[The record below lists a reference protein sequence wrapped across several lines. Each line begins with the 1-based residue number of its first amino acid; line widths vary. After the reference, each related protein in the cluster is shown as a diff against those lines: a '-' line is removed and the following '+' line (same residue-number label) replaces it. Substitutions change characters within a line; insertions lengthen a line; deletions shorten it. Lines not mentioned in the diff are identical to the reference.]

1 MKKVKGILLLIVF
14 LFIPFLKLEA
24 LSDDSYVTWQLDRGI
39 FAHQYKKGNDR
50 ITNLAMMEVNGRISY
65 CVEPGIS
72 AQKDAMYSSTYDIND
87 THIGFYVVAA
97 IVGLL
102 VGQFVDWMNKRLPEN
117 KKILTTD
124 LFREY
129 KIDFRPNY
137 ILMLVTSAI
146 YVGLV
151 YYFGVKGSI
160 IENLEL
166 IKNLLLVPML
176 LSVFVIDYNKQIIPN
191 RLNLT
196 MFEVGLVI
204 AFLYG
209 FSNVAITIDMLFGML
224 IGGGIFLIITLIGR
238 LIYGKEAMGFGD
250 VKFMAALGLYFG
262 FVNTA
267 LISLTS
273 FLLGAIIGIILIVFK
288 VKKSNEYMPF
298 GPFIV
303 MAALICIFVPSEIL
317 LNVLKTIF
325 TLGISK

>member
-1 MKKVKGILLLIVF
+1 
-14 LFIPFLKLEA
+14 
-24 LSDDSYVTWQLDRGI
+24 
-39 FAHQYKKGNDR
+39 
-50 ITNLAMMEVNGRISY
+50 
-65 CVEPGIS
+65 
-72 AQKDAMYSSTYDIND
+72 MYIND
-87 THIGFYVVAA
+87 THIGFFIGAA
-97 IVGLL
+97 ILGLF
-102 VGQFVDWMNKRLPEN
+102 VGQLIEWISKRLPEN
-117 KKILTTD
+117 KKIISRD
-124 LFREY
+124 IFRTL
-129 KIDFRPNY
+129 KIQFKPNY
-137 ILMLVTSAI
+137 ILMLLTSAI
-146 YVGLV
+146 YVGLI
-151 YYFGVKGSI
+151 YFIGIQKSLIG
-160 IENLEL
+160 NLEL
-166 IKNLLLVPML
+166 IEYLLLVPML
-176 LSVFVIDYNKQIIPN
+176 LSAFIIDYKSKIIPN

-196 MFEVGLVI
+196 MFEVGIVI